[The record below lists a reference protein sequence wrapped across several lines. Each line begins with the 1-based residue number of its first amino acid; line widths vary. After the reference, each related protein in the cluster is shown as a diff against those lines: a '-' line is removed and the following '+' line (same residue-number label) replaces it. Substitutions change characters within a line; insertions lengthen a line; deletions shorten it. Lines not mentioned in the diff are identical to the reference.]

1 MTHQEEPQQQAAPQS
16 GEAEG
21 GGHGDPTLAS
31 LDGRLDRLES
41 LIENFISG
49 GSGGQAEA
57 PDIKAEVRA
66 AVREVQAKDKAKADK
81 ETADAAEAQSIED
94 RIKHLEHKTED
105 APMEYR
111 PVTNFLGWAK
121 P

>member
-1 MTHQEEPQQQAAPQS
+1 VAEEEPQQQQETAPEVES
-16 GEAEG
+16 G

-49 GSGGQAEA
+49 SSRGEAEA

-66 AVREVQAKDKAKADK
+66 AVREVQAKDKAKAEK
-81 ETADAAEAQSIED
+81 ETADAAAAQSIED

-111 PVTNFLGWAK
+111 RATNVLGWAK

>member
-1 MTHQEEPQQQAAPQS
+1 MTHQEEPQQVAALP
-16 GEAEG
+16 AEG
-21 GGHGDPTLAS
+21 EGGHGDPTLAS

-41 LIENFISG
+41 LLENFISG
-49 GSGGQAEA
+49 SSGQEQEA

-81 ETADAAEAQSIED
+81 DAEQAAAAQSIED
-94 RIKHLEHKTED
+94 RIKHLEHKTEE

-111 PVTNFLGWAK
+111 RATNMLGWAK

>member
-1 MTHQEEPQQQAAPQS
+1 MADDEAPQQQEAAPP
-16 GEAEG
+16 EDEG
-21 GGHGDPTLAS
+21 SGHGDPTLAS

-41 LIENFISG
+41 MIENFISG

-81 ETADAAEAQSIED
+81 ETADAAAAQSIED

-111 PVTNFLGWAK
+111 RATNMLGWAK